1 MREFSREEIDSVL
14 DLAAS
19 LEPYAR
25 GKKSD
30 MMAGRILALLFFEPS
45 TRTRMSFETAMK
57 RLGGSVINLGP
68 AEGSSIS
75 KGESLADTV
84 RVVAGYSDALVIR
97 HPKEGSA
104 RLASQF
110 SPVPVINAGDGAGH
124 HPTQTLLDLYTIK
137 KESRLENLSI
147 ALVGDLK
154 YGRTVHSLAYALS
167 LYGADITLVS
177 PPGLRMPE
185 PIKSDLSRKGTPLRE
200 ASDLGEVVNNVDVL
214 YMTRIQRERFP
225 DPVEYEGGQQLQD
238 HAGVS
243 LRGQKEPYH
252 HASPAPGGRDLSF
265 CGPDDTCPLFS
276 AIVLWSAGANGS
288 LEDAYRNR
296 CIAMKESLGQE
307 NGKRKSECYQNQL
320 KEEPKGLKVE
330 PINNGTVI
338 DHIAGGQ
345 ALNVLKILGISGST
359 DATLS
364 VVMNVDSR
372 KLGKKDIVKVEERE
386 LLEEEVNRIAL
397 VAPPHPST
405 SSETAR

>member
-1 MREFSREEIDSVL
+1 MFMKRHVLSMREFSREEIDSVL

-225 DPVEYEGGQQLQD
+225 DPVEYKKVASSYRITPDFLSRARKNLIIMHPLPRVDEIAPSVDQTVHARYFQQSFY
-238 HAGVS
+238 GVPVRMA
-243 LRGQKEPYH
+243 LLKMLIG
-252 HASPAPGGRDLSF
+252 
-265 CGPDDTCPLFS
+265 T
-276 AIVLWSAGANGS
+276 GA
-288 LEDAYRNR
+288 
-296 CIAMKESLGQE
+296 
-307 NGKRKSECYQNQL
+307 
-320 KEEPKGLKVE
+320 
-330 PINNGTVI
+330 
-338 DHIAGGQ
+338 
-345 ALNVLKILGISGST
+345 
-359 DATLS
+359 
-364 VVMNVDSR
+364 
-372 KLGKKDIVKVEERE
+372 
-386 LLEEEVNRIAL
+386 
-397 VAPPHPST
+397 
-405 SSETAR
+405 

>member
-1 MREFSREEIDSVL
+1 MKALLFQESKSSSMFTKRHVLSMREFSREEIDSVL
-14 DLAAS
+14 ELAAS

-25 GKKSD
+25 GKRSD
-30 MMAGRILALLFFEPS
+30 MMAGKILALLFFEPS

-57 RLGGSVINLGP
+57 RLGGSVISLGP

-137 KESRLENLSI
+137 KESRLDSLSI

-167 LYGADITLVS
+167 LYGADITLIS

-185 PIKSDLSRKGTPLRE
+185 PIKSDLRGKGTFLRE
-200 ASDLGEVVNNVDVL
+200 ACDMNQVISNVDVL

-225 DPVEYEGGQQLQD
+225 DPVEYKRVASSYRITPEFLSGAKENLIIMHPLPRVDEISPSVDQTSHARYFQQSFYGVPVRMALLKMLIGEG
-238 HAGVS
+238 
-243 LRGQKEPYH
+243 
-252 HASPAPGGRDLSF
+252 
-265 CGPDDTCPLFS
+265 T
-276 AIVLWSAGANGS
+276 
-288 LEDAYRNR
+288 
-296 CIAMKESLGQE
+296 
-307 NGKRKSECYQNQL
+307 
-320 KEEPKGLKVE
+320 
-330 PINNGTVI
+330 
-338 DHIAGGQ
+338 
-345 ALNVLKILGISGST
+345 
-359 DATLS
+359 
-364 VVMNVDSR
+364 
-372 KLGKKDIVKVEERE
+372 
-386 LLEEEVNRIAL
+386 
-397 VAPPHPST
+397 
-405 SSETAR
+405 